1 MRKRCLLSCL
11 VGVTLCPLVHAA
23 EREAEPSLTLA
34 FFAPTAPLA
43 SGEARFA
50 YVERLARQLQGVGIS
65 SQARAFARA
74 ADLES
79 AIRRGQV
86 DLGIIDAVY
95 LAERGQAFPLL
106 ASTTVGGEAT
116 MRWGLYTSAPPSTA
130 GQPRGVMG
138 LAQARVAYATLG
150 GRDLDFLDNVIFDGE
165 LRVSQHFTMRPPA
178 PDVAA
183 AVSDVVLRRADCVF
197 APEAAVA
204 GKGLRR
210 VFDAGRVPTPALVL
224 LRPGLPRDLIAQA
237 QRALLGTATLGVLDG
252 FRAVN
257 PDLYRQLRA
266 QLRARPQRR
275 LLMAEPQPL
284 LTAVRSAF
292 LVREDPTPQLPPLHT
307 LLAAPTSVP

>member
-1 MRKRCLLSCL
+1 MSAARWPLSCGAAL
-11 VGVTLCPLVHAA
+11 LLWAAPALAA
-23 EREAEPSLTLA
+23 ERDPLTLA

-50 YVERLARQLQGVGIS
+50 YVERLARQLQGAGIPA
-65 SQARAFARA
+65 QARAFARA

-95 LAERGQAFPLL
+95 LAERGASFPLL
-106 ASTTVGGEAT
+106 ASATVGGEAT
-116 MRWGLYTSAPPSTA
+116 VRWGLYTSLPAPAA

-138 LAQARVAYATLG
+138 LAQTRVAYATVG
-150 GRDLDFLDNVIFDGE
+150 GRDLDFLDNVLFDGE
-165 LRVSQHFTMRPPA
+165 LRVSQHFTMRPPT

-210 VFDAGRVPTPALVL
+210 AFDAGRVPTPALAV
-224 LRPGLPRDLIAQA
+224 LRPGLPKDLLSQV
-237 QRALLGTATLGVLDG
+237 QKVLLATVTMGTLDG
-252 FRAVN
+252 FRAVS
-257 PDLYRQLRA
+257 PELYRNLRA
-266 QLRARPQRR
+266 QIRARPQRR
-275 LLMAEPQPL
+275 LVMAEPQPL

-292 LVREDPTPQLPPLHT
+292 LVHDEPQPVLPPLQG
-307 LLAAPTSVP
+307 LLAAPTAVP